1 MVHLQLR
8 PHELY
13 HNLHMMSACIG
24 LIIIHNAAH
33 IKSIIMNAY
42 KCSLGYVCVIAF
54 GNGVLKYID
63 RMIIIMIL

>member
-1 MVHLQLR
+1 
-8 PHELY
+8 
-13 HNLHMMSACIG
+13 MMSACIG